1 MKKQYPILLAVW
13 PYLSFLTVLIPT
25 GQHTPF
31 LWIACILATPVIY
44 IMNIIYVCRFHEEG
58 AFYQLAFWNMV
69 VKLCHIPFYLIT
81 ALIGVLLLLVMVVPA
96 FVFAPPILVLML
108 TASNYLLMAVTSA
121 YGVSTLVRARA
132 AGAVSRKCMI
142 ANIILHFFFVL
153 DVASSVYVFCR
164 MKKCRKSGQDA

>member
-1 MKKQYPILLAVW
+1 MKKRYPIFLAIW
-13 PYLSFLTVLIPT
+13 PYLSILTILLPM

-31 LWIACILATPVIY
+31 LWIACILAAPVVY
-44 IMNIIYVCRFHEEG
+44 IMNIVYICRFRGEE

-81 ALIGVLLLLVMVVPA
+81 ALIGALLLLVMVVPA
-96 FVFAPPILVLML
+96 FIFASPILVLIL

-121 YGVSTLVRARA
+121 YGVSALLRAKA
-132 AGAVSRKCMI
+132 AGVVSRKCMI

-164 MKKCRKSGQDA
+164 IKKFRKSGQDA

>member
-13 PYLSFLTVLIPT
+13 PYLSFLTVLIPA
-25 GQHTPF
+25 GQHSPF

-44 IMNIIYVCRFHEEG
+44 IINIIYVCRFRGEE
-58 AFYQLAFWNMV
+58 AFYQMAFWNMV

-96 FVFAPPILVLML
+96 FIFASPILVLIL

-121 YGVSTLVRARA
+121 YGVSALVRARS
-132 AGAVSRKCMI
+132 AGAVSRKYMI
-142 ANIILHFFFVL
+142 INIILHFFFVL

-164 MKKCRKSGQDA
+164 MKKYRRAGQDA

>member
-31 LWIACILATPVIY
+31 LWIACTLATPVIY
-44 IMNIIYVCRFHEEG
+44 IMNLIYVCRFRGEG

-96 FVFAPPILVLML
+96 FIFASPILVLIL

-121 YGVSTLVRARA
+121 YGVSALVRARA

-142 ANIILHFFFVL
+142 VNIILHFFFVL

-164 MKKCRKSGQDA
+164 MKKCQKSGQDA

>member
-1 MKKQYPILLAVW
+1 
-13 PYLSFLTVLIPT
+13 
-25 GQHTPF
+25 
-31 LWIACILATPVIY
+31 
-44 IMNIIYVCRFHEEG
+44 
-58 AFYQLAFWNMV
+58 MV

-96 FVFAPPILVLML
+96 FVFASPILVLIL

-142 ANIILHFFFVL
+142 VNIILHFFFVL

-164 MKKCRKSGQDA
+164 MKKCQKSGQDA